1 MKEISYLCNTYRN
14 YIREVQEQYTEHLP
28 SMIVPLWWFA
38 RPLTPRVK
46 GCEGL
51 CSFYFKK
58 IYCEVEQL
66 VALRAHNPKA
76 LKRFT
81 QVRILFSLQ
90 TKELIT
96 LWLMG
101 SKPSM
106 EYGVKVHGRTS
117 TSIVLSTHG
126 KGNRFKVQ
134 ILIILLY
141 CGLKFW
147 RTYRS
152 HKPNEGLFDSDT
164 RYQIHFSRSRG
175 VVFRSIV
182 HTDYRWS
189 VALHKIKVDVWRMK
203 KPRRCACTGERWF
216 ESTLRH

>member
-1 MKEISYLCNTYRN
+1 MKGISYLCNTYRN

-58 IYCEVEQL
+58 IYCGMEQL

-76 LKRFT
+76 LKRFAL
-81 QVRILFSLQ
+81 VRIQLPLQ

-141 CGLKFW
+141 CEL
-147 RTYRS
+147 
-152 HKPNEGLFDSDT
+152 
-164 RYQIHFSRSRG
+164 
-175 VVFRSIV
+175 
-182 HTDYRWS
+182 
-189 VALHKIKVDVWRMK
+189 
-203 KPRRCACTGERWF
+203 
-216 ESTLRH
+216 